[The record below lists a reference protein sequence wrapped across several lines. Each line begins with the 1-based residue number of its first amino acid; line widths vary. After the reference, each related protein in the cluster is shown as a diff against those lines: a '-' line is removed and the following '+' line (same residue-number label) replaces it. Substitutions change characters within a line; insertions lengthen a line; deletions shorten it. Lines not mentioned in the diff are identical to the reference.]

1 VECPSGRVYMPCG
14 PQFEKTCG
22 STVSDNVAACQEGCF
37 CPNNMWLHNGTCIEL
52 DRCPCKLR
60 AKEFPPGAKI
70 QRDCNMCSCGNG
82 EWKCSDLNCGAR
94 CSAIG
99 DPHYVTFDGKH
110 YSFMGK
116 CSYYLL
122 KTDDLSVEAE
132 NVPCHGTISEV
143 SY

>member
-1 VECPSGRVYMPCG
+1 MPCG

-70 QRDCNMCSCGNG
+70 QRDCNMCSCENG